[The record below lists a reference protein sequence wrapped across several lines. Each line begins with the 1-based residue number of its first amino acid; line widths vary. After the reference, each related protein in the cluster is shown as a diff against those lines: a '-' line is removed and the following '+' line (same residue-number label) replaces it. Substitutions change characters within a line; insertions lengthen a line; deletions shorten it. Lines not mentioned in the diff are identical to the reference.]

1 MGTASTNIQLRI
13 YGVHQTKRTPS
24 SIKVL
29 TRKINLSTGTTTH
42 HITNLA
48 DVAPVD
54 IVNSPM
60 EILSFMVSS
69 NSTLTM
75 TYSLPTSYSGP
86 FFIRVDELFR
96 MYNSDVTTCFINS
109 SSVPCRPLRPNLLYV
124 SNTLLHPLSAQNTI
138 RVSQL
143 NYFYQE
149 KYDTEEVHFSMFI
162 TNSART
168 EVLYGSH

>member
-1 MGTASTNIQLRI
+1 
-13 YGVHQTKRTPS
+13 
-24 SIKVL
+24 
-29 TRKINLSTGTTTH
+29 
-42 HITNLA
+42 
-48 DVAPVD
+48 
-54 IVNSPM
+54 
-60 EILSFMVSS
+60 
-69 NSTLTM
+69 M

-86 FFIRVDELFR
+86 FFIRMDELFR
-96 MYNSDVTTCFINS
+96 MYNSDVTTCLINS
-109 SSVPCRPLRPNLLYV
+109 SSVPCRPLRPDLLYV
-124 SNTLLHPLSAQNTI
+124 NNTLLHPLSAQNTI